1 MTQAEL
7 ANKTNKSLDTVK
19 KIESGLRVTQWT
31 VVAEFSHALG
41 ISADDLLGI
50 ETQIPN
56 RTTRNQAEQAV
67 RTLLSYFGENPSREG
82 LVDTPRR
89 FVDAYQEFLAG
100 YADDPVSILSRTFE
114 EVEGYQDIVLMRDI
128 RFESHCEHH
137 IQPMIGTAHVAYLP
151 GARVVGISKL
161 ARVVDAFARRLQ
173 SQETLT
179 NQIAN
184 AIETALQPR
193 GVAVLL
199 EAEHQCIST
208 RGIHKTGVACVT
220 RAVTGEFQTDTK
232 AEERFMRLIGK

>member
-1 MTQAEL
+1 MTAETIQL
-7 ANKTNKSLDTVK
+7 KPAK
-19 KIESGLRVTQWT
+19 
-31 VVAEFSHALG
+31 
-41 ISADDLLGI
+41 
-50 ETQIPN
+50 
-56 RTTRNQAEQAV
+56 TTREDAEQAV
-67 RTLLSYFGENPSREG
+67 RTLLTYFGEDPAREG

-89 FVDAYQEFLAG
+89 FVDAYEEFLSG

-114 EVEGYQDIVLMRDI
+114 EVAGYQDIVLMRNI

-151 GARVVGISKL
+151 AERVVGISKL
-161 ARVVDAFARRLQ
+161 ARVVDAFAKRLQ

-184 AIETALQPR
+184 AVETALKPR

-208 RGIHKTGVACVT
+208 RGVHKTGVACVT
-220 RAVTGEFQTDTK
+220 TAMTGEFLDDPK
-232 AEERFMRLIGK
+232 AEDRFLRLIGK

>member
-1 MTQAEL
+1 MSAETIQFKPETR
-7 ANKTNKSLDTVK
+7 ASRD
-19 KIESGLRVTQWT
+19 E
-31 VVAEFSHALG
+31 AE
-41 ISADDLLGI
+41 
-50 ETQIPN
+50 E
-56 RTTRNQAEQAV
+56 AV
-67 RTLLSYFGENPSREG
+67 RTLLSYFGEDVKREG
-82 LVDTPRR
+82 LLDTPRR
-89 FVDAYQEFLAG
+89 FVDAYEEFLAG

-114 EVEGYQDIVLMRDI
+114 EVEGYNDIVLMRGI

-151 GARVVGISKL
+151 SNRVVGISKL

-173 SQETLT
+173 SQEILT

-220 RAVTGEFQTDTK
+220 RAMTGEFQTDSK
-232 AEERFMRLIGK
+232 AEDRFLRLIGK